1 MDYRFRLKTLTLAV
15 SGALILAACGG
26 GGGGHGHR
34 TELTGIAAEGLAIA
48 NSTVYVKDSIGQT
61 RSAPTDGN
69 GNFALETTGLTY
81 PLMLQV
87 TGSKGVWHALV
98 TRDDTDKPA
107 NINNA
112 TNSIA
117 QLALGVNSDAALR
130 TAFADGSFAQVS
142 AASVAN
148 ADNRLLDAL
157 ETELGKRPASLR
169 HARFQPGTSSVDGDE
184 TDRLLT
190 LVELRPSGNG
200 FIAYNRLPERVRAD
214 TYRSRSYDGN
224 TDDLLTAGLGKT
236 GLASAVAP
244 AYANPTAPT
253 AAELRRNAIYN
264 NYRALVDANTPAG
277 GYGTLYGPNID
288 IRGGDT
294 LGEGKIAGT
303 ETLAFSGDEAGTRLI
318 TLMVQ
323 IPASFDPAQPCIVTA
338 TSSGSR
344 GIYGAI
350 GTAGEW
356 GLKHGCAVAYTDK
369 GSGNGM
375 HNLARNTV
383 TLIDGT
389 VTTADAAGKRA
400 QFVADLTR
408 SQLEAF
414 NQAFPDRI
422 AYKHAHSRQN
432 PEKDWGRNTLD
443 AVGFAFYVLNEKF
456 SSADA
461 SGKKP
466 RLLRPANTVVI
477 ASSASNG
484 AGAALLAAEQDSLG
498 LIDGV
503 AVSEP
508 QIQPKDVSGISI
520 RQGSAPVATIGKPLI
535 DYFTYAN
542 LYQPCAALATAAAGS
557 PGAGLVAGYAANRC
571 TALKAKGLLNGT
583 TTQAQADE
591 ALEKLHAYGWGSE
604 QDLLHASHHALATP
618 SIVVTYLNTLGRFSV
633 ADNVC
638 GFSFATTVTAAGPSL
653 GSVTATSP
661 LVEAGL
667 FASGNGVPP
676 TAGINIVYNESSG
689 GARRDVLAISPSTGL
704 ADGALDGALC
714 ARSLVTGN
722 DPVSGAKLTGTLLA
736 QSDRVRAGIAE
747 VQATG
752 ALGGKPAVIVAGR
765 SDTLI
770 PVNHASRAYYGAN
783 ARTEGGASR
792 LRYYEVT
799 HAQHFDAFI
808 DNAALPGYDS
818 RLVPLHVYF
827 NRAVDIMYA
836 HLKSGAALPDS
847 QVIHT
852 TPRGGTAGS
861 APALSGANVPPIAGT
876 PAAGN
881 VITYGNG
888 TVNVPE

>member
-1 MDYRFRLKTLTLAV
+1 MEYRFRLKAVVLAV
-15 SGALILAACGG
+15 SGALLLSACGG
-26 GGGGHGHR
+26 SGNGSDKGIQ
-34 TELTGIAAEGLAIA
+34 LSGIAAEGLAIA
-48 NSTVYVKDSIGQT
+48 NGTVTIKDKTGQT
-61 RSAPTDGN
+61 RSATTDSN
-69 GNFALETTGLTY
+69 GNYTVQTIGLTY
-81 PLMLQV
+81 PLMLQI
-87 TGSKGVWHALV
+87 TGSQGVWHALI
-98 TRDDTDKPA
+98 TEDDAGKSA

-117 QLALGVNSDAALR
+117 QLALGLSSDAALR
-130 TAFADGSFAQVS
+130 SAFATGTFSQVG
-142 AASVAN
+142 AASVAS
-148 ADNRLLDAL
+148 ADAKLLDAL
-157 ETELGKRPASLR
+157 EAELGKRPASLR
-169 HARFQPGTSSVDGDE
+169 HAKFQPGTASTDGDE

-190 LVELRPSGNG
+190 LVDLRPSGTG
-200 FIAYNRLPERVRAD
+200 FIAYNRRPERIRAD
-214 TYRSRSYDGN
+214 SYRIQDYDGSS
-224 TDDLLTAGLGKT
+224 DDLLTAGLGKT
-236 GLASAVAP
+236 GLGSATAP
-244 AYANPTAPT
+244 AYTNAAAPT
-253 AAELRRNAIYN
+253 VAELRRNAIYN
-264 NYRALVDANTPAG
+264 NYRALVDANKPSG

-288 IRGGDT
+288 TQGGDT

-303 ETLAFSGDEAGTRLI
+303 EAIAFSGDESGTRLV
-318 TLMVQ
+318 TVMVQ
-323 IPASFDPAQPCIVTA
+323 IPASFNAAQPCIVTA

-375 HNLARNTV
+375 HDLAKDTV
-383 TLIDGT
+383 NLIDGT
-389 VTTADAAGKRA
+389 VSSASAAGKRA
-400 QFVADLTR
+400 HFAADLSK
-408 SQLEAF
+408 SQLDAF
-414 NQAFPDRI
+414 NTAFPNRI

-456 SSADA
+456 GTADA

-466 RLLRPANTVVI
+466 RAIRPANTLVI

-508 QIQPKDVSGISI
+508 QIQPKDVSGIGI
-520 RQGSAPVATIGKPLI
+520 KQGTATVSTIGKPLI

-542 LYQPCAALATAAAGS
+542 LYQPCAALSTAATGS
-557 PGAGLVAGYAANRC
+557 PGAAFIAGYASNRC
-571 TALKAKGLLNGT
+571 TALKAKGLLAGT
-583 TTQAQADE
+583 TLQAQADE
-591 ALEKLHAYGWGSE
+591 ALQKLRSYGWSSE
-604 QDLLHASHHALATP
+604 HDLYHASHHALATP

-638 GFSFATTVTAAGPSL
+638 GFSFGSTVATAGATL
-653 GSVTATSP
+653 GNVTATSA
-661 LVEAGL
+661 LVQAGI

-676 TAGINIVYNESSG
+676 TSGINLVYNDASG
-689 GARRDVLAISPSTGL
+689 GAKRDVLAVSPSTGL

-714 ARSLVTGN
+714 ARSLVTGT
-722 DPVSGAKLTGTLLA
+722 DTVTGSKLTGTLLA
-736 QSDRVRAGIAE
+736 QSERVRQGIAE
-747 VQATG
+747 VQASG
-752 ALGGKPAVIVAGR
+752 ALNGKPTVIVSGR

-783 ARTEGGASR
+783 RKIDGASSK

-799 HAQHFDAFI
+799 NAQHFDAFI
-808 DNAALPGYDS
+808 DNGLLPGYDS
-818 RLVPLHVYF
+818 NLVPLHVYF
-827 NRAVDIMYA
+827 NRGLDIMYA
-836 HLKSGAALPDS
+836 HLKNGTALPNS
-847 QVIHT
+847 QVIRT

-861 APALSGANVPPIAGT
+861 APALTASNLPPIAGN
-876 PAAGN
+876 PAAADTISYTG
-881 VITYGNG
+881 G